1 MTCRNRKTIGS
12 IIGVIFCI
20 LLLTGC
26 KCLRGGKHQS
36 YGLSA
41 EKPSRA
47 MGEELSVTATVTA
60 IDYESRNVTIQG
72 PQGRSVSLNVS
83 DEAYNFNQ
91 VKVGDLVDIVYSTSV
106 VILLE
111 EADDSAVPSHI
122 KQKAMIRAPE
132 GQKPEGVMI
141 DVLDVTA
148 IVEDIDY
155 ENRTVDLKGTYGN
168 IISVEV
174 DEKVKNFKNIKKG
187 DVVRARYTEA
197 VAISVRPAE

>member
-1 MTCRNRKTIGS
+1 MKRIIRKSTI
-12 IIGVIFCI
+12 FI
-20 LLLTGC
+20 LAAIVCFILISGC
-26 KCLRGGKHQS
+26 KCLRGDNASCALK
-36 YGLSA
+36 A
-41 EKPSRA
+41 EKPARA

-60 IDYESRNVTIQG
+60 IDYDSRDVTIRG
-72 PQGRSVSLNVS
+72 PQGRSVTLNVS
-83 DEAYNFNQ
+83 DDAYNFNQ
-91 VKVGDLVDIVYSTSV
+91 VEVGDLVDIVYSTSV
-106 VILLE
+106 VIQLE
-111 EADDSAVPSHI
+111 AADDSAVPSHI
-122 KQKAMIRAPE
+122 KQKVMIRAPE

-197 VAISVRPAE
+197 VAISVRPAD